1 MTAETKTGLS
11 ATYDEK
17 AFRIRIFSGNNLVGE
32 ISAPR
37 VLLLAQDSE
46 IRLGPLDPFTK
57 GPFTDSLQNLEVN
70 ATNDFIKVTRP
81 VLEEAL
87 TQALKKVD
95 AKAWQGAP
103 NYTGPAAQ
111 AYE

>member
-1 MTAETKTGLS
+1 MTAETKPRIR
-11 ATYDEK
+11 AAYDEK
-17 AFRIRIFSGNNLVGE
+17 AFRIHIVSDGQQITE
-32 ISAPR
+32 ISLTDI
-37 VLLLAQDSE
+37 LLLAEKSG
-46 IRLGPLDPFTK
+46 LPTGPLGAFAD
-57 GPFTDSLQNLEVN
+57 GPLTASLQNLPLT
-70 ATNDFIKVTRP
+70 ATHDFTKVSEDP
-81 VLEEAL
+81 LKKIL